1 MREGARRGREIERR
15 RRRKTER
22 KKSEQTERTRK
33 ERRMTMRGDT
43 KMTRT
48 TEGVRGVI
56 ASGIAIA
63 FLIAITIIVIASLVQ
78 RARVGHRCPIASVR
92 VSHINLF

>member
-1 MREGARRGREIERR
+1 
-15 RRRKTER
+15 
-22 KKSEQTERTRK
+22 
-33 ERRMTMRGDT
+33 
-43 KMTRT
+43 MTRT

-63 FLIAITIIVIASLVQ
+63 FDLLTIIVIASLVQ

>member
-1 MREGARRGREIERR
+1 MTAKIGEKEGSTIN
-15 RRRKTER
+15 
-22 KKSEQTERTRK
+22 
-33 ERRMTMRGDT
+33 TMRGDT

-63 FLIAITIIVIASLVQ
+63 FTLLVIALLIAITIIVIASLV
-78 RARVGHRCPIASVR
+78 
-92 VSHINLF
+92 